1 MASECLETNINSC
14 QMYIY
19 CYLILSLQI
28 NFIYLFQKRIKVQSL
43 ISIEN
48 LMKMFFVLDHCH
60 YDNRGELVKFG

>member
-1 MASECLETNINSC
+1 MALECLETNIISC

-48 LMKMFFVLDHCH
+48 LIKIFFVLDHCH
-60 YDNRGELVKFG
+60 YHNRGELVKFS